1 MTNIVEKAQKF
12 VLETLNEQLPNSYL
26 YHNYTHTQRVVK
38 HVNELIKAEQLDESE
53 AEILQLAAWFHD
65 VGYIKG
71 IKEHEKNGAVIAGDF
86 LEKEQYPA
94 DKIKIIQD
102 AILSTSME
110 ITPETKLQKILCD
123 ADFSHFAS
131 KNYEEVSSLL
141 REEFKQ
147 LEIRTYSDREWIQA
161 NIDMFNEH
169 HKFFTLHAVE
179 HWQPQKNKNLLDL
192 NKELKKIKKKKK
204 EEKLKAS
211 VLDSKIKKQKLPE
224 RGIETMF
231 RVTLKNHITLSDIA
245 DTKANILL
253 SVNAIIISLALSN
266 LIPKL
271 DNPSNS
277 YLIYPTLIFLVFSL
291 VSMGLSVLATR
302 PNVTSGKFTKE
313 DVENKKVNLLFF
325 GNFHKMKLGEFEWAI
340 NEVMKDKDYLYS
352 SMTKDLY
359 FLGVVLHRKY
369 KILRLTYAIFLI
381 GVVVSVIAFAIAFQ
395 QAEPIIRS

>member
-1 MTNIVEKAQKF
+1 MATIIEKVQKF
-12 VLETLNEQLPNSYL
+12 VLKTLNEELPRTYL

-38 HVNELIKAEQLDESE
+38 HVTEIIE
-53 AEILQLAAWFHD
+53 AEHLNETDAELLQLAAWFHD
-65 VGYIKG
+65 IGYIQGGADHEKHG
-71 IKEHEKNGAVIAGDF
+71 ADIAANFLKEHN
-86 LEKEQYPA
+86 YPI

-102 AILSTSME
+102 AILSTDMN
-110 ITPETKLQKILCD
+110 IAPETSLQKMLCD

-141 REEFKQ
+141 REEFK
-147 LEIRTYSDREWIQA
+147 LLDIKTYSDRGWIEE
-161 NIDMFNEH
+161 NIKMFNQH
-169 HKFFTLHAVE
+169 HKFFTLYAVE
-179 HWQPQKNKNLLDL
+179 HWQPQKNKNLLAL

-204 EEKLKAS
+204 EDKLRAS
-211 VLDSKIKKQKLPE
+211 VLDGKIQKQKLPE

-271 DNPSNS
+271 DNPTNS
-277 YLIYPTLIFLVFSL
+277 YLVYPTLIFLFFSL
-291 VSMGLSVLATR
+291 ISMGLSVLATR
-302 PNVTSGKFTKE
+302 PNVTSGKFTRE
-313 DVENKKVNLLFF
+313 DVQNRKVNLLFF

-381 GVVVSVIAFAIAFQ
+381 GVLVSVLAFAIAFQ
-395 QAEPIIRS
+395 TGGIR